1 MSLVEILAANHM
13 VINVCPIFV
22 LLTDYQHRYCKVDRI
37 VMNMLFRDIE
47 KGITL
52 SPSEQA
58 SKAWQALYTVA
69 VLTRSD
75 AHHRATGHD
84 PLFWVVI
91 D

>member
-1 MSLVEILAANHM
+1 M
-13 VINVCPIFV
+13 
-22 LLTDYQHRYCKVDRI
+22 D
-37 VMNMLFRDIE
+37 MLFTDIE

-69 VLTRSD
+69 VLTRRH
-75 AHHRATGHD
+75 AHHRATPHD